1 MIITK
6 KNKKTFF
13 EVLSTRLATRLKL
26 VVRGIKDRSPGY
38 RSDGQKG
45 PHKRHF
51 IQMIWPTIIQYYVR
65 YGGSIL
71 KV

>member
-6 KNKKTFF
+6 KTKKNF
-13 EVLSTRLATRLKL
+13 EVLSTRLATRLVL
-26 VVRGIKDRSPGY
+26 AARGIKDRSAGY